1 MGNTGVQDEVV
12 LRIQGRMICLFS
24 FDVGYEIQL
33 DRARALTAEGT
44 TGEIER
50 RRAAPAYV
58 AYAAPPLRVPLG
70 VEDVDVL
77 GERCRATASATIHDL
92 GAVTIVLQ
100 WDVARDVDALPALTA
115 HLVTGGALEAAAR
128 GLLERL
134 LHRIGPAVIRPEPST
149 FVEDYYVVQIDPTG
163 LPAVEELV
171 ARHGPSLAAT
181 LRGEAHALSRQEA
194 ADVLANRF
202 SYYPDDLIV
211 TDWNVAVIVDRDF
224 ADAVK
229 VLEFLN
235 VQLVE
240 LRHYD
245 ARLDALVASFYG
257 LSARPGRLLSLTYR
271 PYRRTVQELGAIRL
285 DVATIVERV
294 HNALKLSGSLYLA
307 KIYARTAER
316 LGLRVWEE
324 SVARKLEVL
333 QEIYEVLVQR
343 TATARAELL
352 EMTIIVLIAFEIVL
366 FLAGA

>member
-1 MGNTGVQDEVV
+1 M
-12 LRIQGRMICLFS
+12 LIHGRLIALFS
-24 FDVGYEIQL
+24 FDVGYEILL
-33 DRARALTAEGT
+33 DRARALLAEGT
-44 TGEIER
+44 SGEIER

-70 VEDVDVL
+70 THEVTVL
-77 GERCRATASATIHDL
+77 DERCPAAAGATVHDI
-92 GAVTIVLQ
+92 GAVTIALQ
-100 WDVARDVDALPALTA
+100 WEIARDIDSLPALTA
-115 HLVTGGALEAAAR
+115 HLLGTGALEATAR
-128 GLLERL
+128 GLLESLVR
-134 LHRIGPAVIRPEPST
+134 RIGPAVIRPNAPA
-149 FVEDYYVVQIDPTG
+149 FVEDYYVVQIDPSG
-163 LPAVEELV
+163 LPPMEELV
-171 ARHGPSLAAT
+171 STWEGSLAAT
-181 LRGEAHALSRQEA
+181 LRGEPHALAPQEA
-194 ADVLANRF
+194 SDVLGNRF

-211 TDWNVAVIVDRDF
+211 TDWNVAVVIDRDY
-224 ADAVK
+224 ADAVT

-257 LSARPGRLLSLTYR
+257 LSAQPGRWLSLTYR
-271 PYRRTVQELGAIRL
+271 PYRRTVQELGAMRL

-307 KIYARTAER
+307 KIYARTSER

-352 EMTIIVLIAFEIVL
+352 ELTIIVLILFEIVL
-366 FLAGA
+366 FLVGV